1 MYNMDISIFGYK
13 IGLEILILMGIIYLI
28 LASHTLC
35 GCCNFYSLIE
45 GMDSG
50 SNMGTMGTGTMGTG
64 TMGTM
69 GTGTMGTMG
78 TGTMGTT
85 IGSGQIKAK
94 VQAKVQQAQNNQAQ
108 MTAGTSTTGESFTGN
123 VGTKKTTGKKKEG
136 FTGANINYGESSVYN
151 LNSTPVDTSSW
162 SAQNMT
168 VTAGQPLSA
177 GVKAFMAREPQ
188 PVPLPEGEMLMFANT
203 PFKPECCPN
212 AYSTSTGCACMTGN
226 QYNYLIT
233 RGSNNVP
240 YSEY

>member
-1 MYNMDISIFGYK
+1 MD
-13 IGLEILILMGIIYLI
+13 
-28 LASHTLC
+28 
-35 GCCNFYSLIE
+35 NN
-45 GMDSG
+45 G
-50 SNMGTMGTGTMGTG
+50 STTMGTMGTTGTTG

-69 GTGTMGTMG
+69 G
-78 TGTMGTT
+78 
-85 IGSGQIKAK
+85 SGQVAGKIKAK
-94 VQAKVQQAQNNQAQ
+94 VQQDKANVQLPTQ
-108 MTAGTSTTGESFTGN
+108 TGPDGTSAPTSGASTT
-123 VGTKKTTGKKKEG
+123 EG

-151 LNSTPVDTSSW
+151 LNSSPVDTSSW

-168 VTAGQPLSA
+168 VVPGQPLSA

-188 PVPLPEGEMLMFANT
+188 PVPLPEGEMFMFANT

-212 AYSTSTGCACMTGN
+212 TYSNSSGCACMTGN